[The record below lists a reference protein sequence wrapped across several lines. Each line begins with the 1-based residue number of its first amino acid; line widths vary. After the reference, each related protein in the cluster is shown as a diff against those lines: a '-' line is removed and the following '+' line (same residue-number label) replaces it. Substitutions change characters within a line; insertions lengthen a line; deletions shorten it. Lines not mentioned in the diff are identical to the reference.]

1 MVGTI
6 IVADTDKGGA
16 AMKVYG
22 PDFFKDFHCI
32 GSECRDNCCKM
43 GWDIEIDDATYRY
56 YRSLDCGL
64 CEHISDDGSEHYIRQ
79 QDGQCP
85 FLDEN
90 GLCSVVLKYGEE
102 HISEICT
109 EHPRFYRWFGDYKE
123 AGTGLCCE
131 ESVRLWLSHA
141 GSIGFCEWQTDE
153 APDDLEFDSEI
164 FAAVKNIREKL
175 IDIAQDRGFTIMQRL
190 ALLCYCAEDISEALQ
205 EEDCEQLKKISGML
219 AIDGFRMEIVIQAEK
234 DILSGDV
241 RAMGKDG
248 LERLFSLFS
257 QMEYMGSL
265 GERFSLTEDIRDK
278 MLSEEKAFSE
288 NYAAYQHELENILVY
303 FLYRY
308 FIKCTRDYAA
318 EERLF
323 TAVYMTLAARGLFL
337 REYAEK
343 GVLPDLDRRI
353 LLVKELSKEVEYD
366 SDNMDIIYDEIQQ
379 SADTRDMLCGLC
391 F

>member
-1 MVGTI
+1 MSQEGGCPFLT
-6 IVADTDKGGA
+6 AD
-16 AMKVYG
+16 
-22 PDFFKDFHCI
+22 
-32 GSECRDNCCKM
+32 
-43 GWDIEIDDATYRY
+43 
-56 YRSLDCGL
+56 GL
-64 CEHISDDGSEHYIRQ
+64 CGVQQELGAEHISD
-79 QDGQCP
+79 
-85 FLDEN
+85 
-90 GLCSVVLKYGEE
+90 
-102 HISEICT
+102 ICR
-109 EHPRFYRWFGDYKE
+109 EHPRFYEWFGDYKE
-123 AGTGLCCE
+123 AGLGLCCE
-131 ESVRLWLSHA
+131 EVSRLVLTHERPVLFTEKQ
-141 GSIGFCEWQTDE
+141 IDE
-153 APDDLEFDSEI
+153 EPDDLEFDSEI

-190 ALLCYCAEDISEALQ
+190 ALLCYCAGDISEALQ

-248 LERLFSLFS
+248 LDRLFSLFS
-257 QMEYMGSL
+257 QMEYMGDL

-278 MLSEEKAFSE
+278 MLSAEKAFSE

-308 FIKCTRDYAA
+308 FIKSARDYAA

-323 TAVYMTLAARGLFL
+323 SAVYMTLAARGLFL

-343 GVLPDLDRRI
+343 GVLLDLDRRI

-391 F
+391 FQGDI